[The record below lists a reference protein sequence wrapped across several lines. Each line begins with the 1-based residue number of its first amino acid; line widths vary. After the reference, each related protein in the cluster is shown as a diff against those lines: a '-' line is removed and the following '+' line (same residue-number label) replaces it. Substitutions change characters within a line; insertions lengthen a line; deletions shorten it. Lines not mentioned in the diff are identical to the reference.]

1 MVLGKEEDIM
11 SDNVNHPNHYQTE
24 GGLEVIDIIK
34 SVLGDGFEPY
44 CIGNVL
50 KYISRYKKKN
60 GLEDLKKARVY
71 INYVID
77 YLESIVTIKKE
88 IQYNV
93 NDDEIEE
100 DPF

>member
-44 CIGNVL
+44 CVGNVL

-77 YLESIVTIKKE
+77 YLESKE

-100 DPF
+100 EPF

>member
-1 MVLGKEEDIM
+1 M

-50 KYISRYKKKN
+50 KYVSRYKKKN

-71 INYVID
+71 LGYIID
-77 YLESIVTIKKE
+77 HLEVKE
-88 IQYNV
+88 N
-93 NDDEIEE
+93 EPKLEE
-100 DPF
+100 SF

>member
-1 MVLGKEEDIM
+1 MDKEEDVM
-11 SDNVNHPNHYQTE
+11 NVDTDTSLFGGKCDSVNHPNHYQTE

-44 CIGNVL
+44 CVGNVL

-77 YLESIVTIKKE
+77 YLEVKE
-88 IQYNV
+88 N
-93 NDDEIEE
+93 EPKLEE
-100 DPF
+100 SF

>member
-1 MVLGKEEDIM
+1 M

-44 CIGNVL
+44 CVGNVL

-77 YLESIVTIKKE
+77 YLESLNPEEKW
-88 IQYNV
+88 YNI
-93 NDDEIEE
+93 NGDEVEE
-100 DPF
+100 EPF

>member
-1 MVLGKEEDIM
+1 MN
-11 SDNVNHPNHYQTE
+11 DNVNHPNHYQTE

-34 SVLGDGFEPY
+34 SVLGDEFEPY

-71 INYVID
+71 IYYVID
-77 YLESIVTIKKE
+77 YLEAKKNE
-88 IQYNV
+88 PKL
-93 NDDEIEE
+93 EE
-100 DPF
+100 SF

>member
-1 MVLGKEEDIM
+1 MGD
-11 SDNVNHPNHYQTE
+11 SVNHPNHYQTE

-44 CIGNVL
+44 CVGNVL

-77 YLESIVTIKKE
+77 YLEL
-88 IQYNV
+88 N
-93 NDDEIEE
+93 IEE
-100 DPF
+100 KWEEPFS